1 MAGRP
6 GWHIECSVMASELLG
21 DTLDIHGGGIDL
33 CFPHHDNELAQA
45 EAYYGHQQW
54 VNYFLHSGHLY
65 IGNQKMSKSLKNFFT
80 IRELLQGGSTM
91 KLSEDESITLPP
103 YTARQVAVLAVLEK
117 HLQAGRPHG
126 GDTCACAHSSVRSW
140 PRLKI
145 R

>member
-1 MAGRP
+1 
-6 GWHIECSVMASELLG
+6 MASEVLG

-103 YTARQVAVLAVLEK
+103 YTARQVMMIPACHSRVLTRRVSSRTM
-117 HLQAGRPHG
+117 LQAVSVDG
-126 GDTCACAHSSVRSW
+126 GARGALCRVG
-140 PRLKI
+140 LG
-145 R
+145 